1 MNSKTKIIVIPKI
14 VLIAAVIILLLII
27 SIAVFMGFQGNKT
40 QEMDTQQMQNT
51 ASDHI
56 YTPGVYTSSI
66 MLDGNQLDI
75 KVTLDANNINDIE
88 MLNLSEAVTTM
99 YPMLSDNFNE
109 LAKNVCENG
118 STDNI
123 RYSSD
128 VKYTTSVLLN
138 GINSCLE
145 KAQQVHT
152 ETKK

>member
-1 MNSKTKIIVIPKI
+1 MSSKTKIIVIPKI

-40 QEMDTQQMQNT
+40 QEMDTQKAQST

-145 KAQQVHT
+145 KAQQVHMQ
-152 ETKK
+152 K

>member
-1 MNSKTKIIVIPKI
+1 MSSKTKIIVIPKI
-14 VLIAAVIILLLII
+14 VLIAAIIILLLII
-27 SIAVFMGFQGNKT
+27 SIAVFMGFQGNNAKET
-40 QEMDTQQMQNT
+40 ADTPKIQST
-51 ASDHI
+51 VSDHI

-66 MLDGNQLDI
+66 TLDGNQLDI

-88 MLNLSEAVTTM
+88 MTNLSEAVTTM

-118 STDNI
+118 TTDNI
-123 RYSSD
+123 HYSSD

-145 KAQQVHT
+145 KAQVHT
-152 ETKK
+152 EG

>member
-1 MNSKTKIIVIPKI
+1 MSSKTKIIVIPKI

-27 SIAVFMGFQGNKT
+27 SIAVFMGFQGNKA
-40 QEMDTQQMQNT
+40 QESNTDIPKAQNT
-51 ASDHI
+51 TSDHI

-145 KAQQVHT
+145 KAQQVHMQ
-152 ETKK
+152 K

>member
-1 MNSKTKIIVIPKI
+1 MSSKTKIIVIPKI

-40 QEMDTQQMQNT
+40 QEMDTQKAQST

-145 KAQQVHT
+145 KAQIHT